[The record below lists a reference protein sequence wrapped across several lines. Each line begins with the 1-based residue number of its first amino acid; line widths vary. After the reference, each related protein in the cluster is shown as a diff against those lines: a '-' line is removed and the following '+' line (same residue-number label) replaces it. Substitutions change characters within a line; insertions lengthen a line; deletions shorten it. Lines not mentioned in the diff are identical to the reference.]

1 MYAANQNQEAIT
13 IFLPFLAVFV
23 KEITGDANTKGSS
36 KHTGIYCNY
45 LFIDTFGRLF
55 NMLFAILF
63 GIFCICSFLF
73 TWRSF
78 LSNI

>member
-1 MYAANQNQEAIT
+1 M
-13 IFLPFLAVFV
+13 FLPFLAVLV

-55 NMLFAILF
+55 YVSESLYEMFWEVLWYMEVSLTQQSGDF
-63 GIFCICSFLF
+63 
-73 TWRSF
+73 
-78 LSNI
+78 

>member
-1 MYAANQNQEAIT
+1 M
-13 IFLPFLAVFV
+13 FLPFLAVLG

-55 NMLFAILF
+55 NMLLSFFLVSFAF
-63 GIFCICSFLF
+63 VHFCLLGEASSATSVKDRYF
-73 TWRSF
+73 RVRGV
-78 LSNI
+78 